1 MKQQTG
7 GQLGSKDRQPTCVVW
22 IWVEILWFNSIS
34 LTSRPTSNCT
44 EQRRFIAS
52 YSQPTTSSVRLA
64 SKCSTGPGQPGHWA
78 IECINNKFSYN
89 KSLKFSLRMN
99 SPFIY
104 TWNAINSDTFG
115 LRTFGSKHAIATS
128 HPYTRICLSSAPT
141 AVQTQC
147 EFTIVNRAISEL
159 KMKNIQRAQR
169 AQYVG
174 GISSA
179 YTAHV

>member
-22 IWVEILWFNSIS
+22 IWVEILWFSSIS

-89 KSLKFSLRMN
+89 KSLKFSLRMS

-104 TWNAINSDTFG
+104 TWNAKILIRSDCEHSAQSMLLLPLIHTLVFVYPVHRLQSKRNAN
-115 LRTFGSKHAIATS
+115 LR
-128 HPYTRICLSSAPT
+128 SS
-141 AVQTQC
+141 
-147 EFTIVNRAISEL
+147 IVRFQN
-159 KMKNIQRAQR
+159 
-169 AQYVG
+169 
-174 GISSA
+174 
-179 YTAHV
+179 